1 MICRTLALLPERL
14 QIPEQ
19 VVQLPPLMAGSDY
32 FKGRIDEVRLF
43 NTALSNAEIQALMI
57 QP

>member
-1 MICRTLALLPERL
+1 L